1 MVFFF
6 RGGKDENKTI
16 NLSTSFE
23 IVSRFFHQDGIVL
36 ENLGEMQYQ
45 IWVASETPTCI
56 DGAKKNATDS
66 NMTSLYKPL
75 MHIYIYVCHLYYQV
89 CSLCAI
95 LFSKICFAFISWCHG
110 DLHIVTFR
118 PWRQHFGT
126 SQGAQRPPEGAVMG
140 TQWPEDLSL
149 KQKNQPCVQPA
160 WIHFCCKLVCLQ
172 SGGFCTT
179 VSLDFNVANHN
190 AVDHR
195 RWYGGCFA
203 GKFLSSLL

>member
-75 MHIYIYVCHLYYQV
+75 MHIYIYMYVIYIIKFVPYVQF
-89 CSLCAI
+89 CSLRFALL
-95 LFSKICFAFISWCHG
+95 LFP
-110 DLHIVTFR
+110 DVTATC
-118 PWRQHFGT
+118 T
-126 SQGAQRPPEGAVMG
+126 S
-140 TQWPEDLSL
+140 
-149 KQKNQPCVQPA
+149 
-160 WIHFCCKLVCLQ
+160 
-172 SGGFCTT
+172 
-179 VSLDFNVANHN
+179 
-190 AVDHR
+190 
-195 RWYGGCFA
+195 
-203 GKFLSSLL
+203 